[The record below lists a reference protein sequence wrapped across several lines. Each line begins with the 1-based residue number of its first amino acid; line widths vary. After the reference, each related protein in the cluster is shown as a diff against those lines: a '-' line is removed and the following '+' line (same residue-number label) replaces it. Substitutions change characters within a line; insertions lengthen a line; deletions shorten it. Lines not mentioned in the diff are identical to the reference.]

1 MGNTLREAERGLD
14 RLIKL
19 LPVVALLVV
28 GCKFPEEAPRYYLD
42 VVNYSPNAYIVQ
54 TTWGDG
60 GVSDIAVA
68 PRSRTDDS
76 YRDLQ
81 PVQAVVYEQD
91 CSHKIATVKLTASLY
106 SILIDQS
113 GNVSTPATMSDDVS
127 KGEPWQGLPRPS
139 SCP

>member
-1 MGNTLREAERGLD
+1 MD

-19 LPVVALLVV
+19 LPVVALLVA

-54 TTWGDG
+54 TTWEDG

-76 YRDLQ
+76 YQDLQ

-91 CSHKIATVKLTASLY
+91 CSHKIVTVKLVPQY
-106 SILIDQS
+106 WILIDQS
-113 GNVSTPATMSDDVS
+113 GNVSTPATMTDHES
-127 KGEPWQGLPRPS
+127 KGEPWQGLPTPS
-139 SCP
+139 ACP